1 MSKVKNPLPHKH
13 NVRLESSEFDIV
25 PRLAEFPLQ
34 GRTIKVEGHDESQ
47 IFSTKRQ
54 PRSNSTINAQVDEVN
69 ISSKSKI
76 SKLVESRR
84 VLNKNR
90 QSIQMIL

>member
-1 MSKVKNPLPHKH
+1 MPLKH

-25 PRLAEFPLQ
+25 PRLAKFPLQ

-54 PRSNSTINAQVDEVN
+54 PRSKSTINAQVNEVN
-69 ISSKSKI
+69 MSSKSKI
-76 SKLVESRR
+76 SKLVESRK
-84 VLNKNR
+84 VLSKNR
-90 QSIQMIL
+90 